1 MEKLNI
7 NLDTRLIEPAP
18 ERTGFDYGVSV
29 AKAGTLVF
37 PFLGAG
43 VTLFELITTPL
54 RTKRL
59 SDWLEQLR
67 LQINELSQIVAT
79 LTPAGLAED
88 EAFNAAFFQAAQA
101 VLRTHQKEKLDA
113 LRNAVVNVALGQE
126 TNADRQAQFLAF
138 ADRFTA
144 AHLTL
149 LRFFQDPAAHFEQR
163 HIPVPA
169 VPIGANLLA
178 YELVRAAL
186 PELHHQL
193 QSAEKERTASA
204 FQTFQALFDDLTAAK
219 LVALQQIKGGTAWIV
234 PRFATQP
241 TPYPVNSVITHLGED
256 FLAFISEPCQAPQL
270 PANPECHS

>member
-7 NLDTRLIEPAP
+7 NPDPRLEPAP

-29 AKAGTLVF
+29 AKAGTIVF

-43 VTLFELITTPL
+43 VTLFDLITTPL

-67 LQINELSQIVAT
+67 LRINELSQKVAT
-79 LTPAGLAED
+79 LTPVRLAED
-88 EAFNAAFFQAAQA
+88 EAFNTAFFQAAQA

-113 LRNAVVNVALGQE
+113 LRNAVLNVALGKE
-126 TNADRQAQFLAF
+126 ANADRQTQFLALVE
-138 ADRFTA
+138 RYTA

-149 LRFFQDPAAHFEQR
+149 LQFFQDPAGHFER
-163 HIPVPA
+163 RKIPVPS
-169 VPIGANLLA
+169 VSIGTNLLA

-186 PELHHQL
+186 PELHQQL
-193 QSAEKERTASA
+193 QSTGKERTASV
-204 FQTFQALFDDLTAAK
+204 FQMFQVLFDDLTSTK
-219 LVALQQIKGGTAWIV
+219 LIALQRIKDGEAWIV
-234 PRFATQP
+234 PRFTTQP

-256 FLAFISEPCQAPQL
+256 LLAFISESCGA
-270 PANPECHS
+270 A